1 MNYKIINTGSD
12 GNATILEELI
22 LIDCGVTFKK
32 LNECYK
38 QLKIVLLTHIHQDHF
53 NKKTISKLAIERP
66 TLRFACCKWL
76 VEDLIKCGVRKENI
90 DVLKIGCK
98 YNYKLFKVV
107 PIMLYHD
114 VPNCG
119 YRIFINNK
127 KVIYMTDT
135 RTLEGIVAKGY
146 DLYLVEGNY
155 SEEELAERIKEKTSK
170 GEFVYENRVKQT
182 HLSKE
187 YTSNWLLQ
195 NMDNNSEY
203 VFMHEHRER

>member
-12 GNATILEELI
+12 GNATILEEII
-22 LIDCGVTFKK
+22 LIDCGVSFRR
-32 LNECYK
+32 LNKYYK

-66 TLRFACCKWL
+66 TLRFACCRWL
-76 VEDLIKCGVRKENI
+76 VEDLIKCGVNKKNI
-90 DVLKIGCK
+90 DVLEFGKK
-98 YNYKLFKVV
+98 YNYGLFILV
-107 PIMLYHD
+107 PIKLYHD

-119 YRIFINNK
+119 YRIFMKNK
-127 KVIYMTDT
+127 RVVYMTDT
-135 RTLEGIVAKGY
+135 RTLEGITAKDY
-146 DLYLVEGNY
+146 DLYLIEGNY

-187 YTSNWLLQ
+187 YTSNWLLE
-195 NMDNNSEY
+195 NMGDNSDY
-203 VFMHEHRER
+203 VFMHEHKER

>member
-12 GNATILEELI
+12 GNATILEEFI

-76 VEDLIKCGVRKENI
+76 VEELIKCGVRKENI

-114 VPNCG
+114 VSNCG

-135 RTLEGIVAKGY
+135 RTLEGITAKGY

>member
-12 GNATILEELI
+12 GNATILEEFI

-32 LNECYK
+32 LTEYYK
-38 QLKIVLLTHIHQDHF
+38 QLKIVFLTHIHQDHF

-66 TLRFACCKWL
+66 TLRFACCEWL
-76 VEDLIKCGVRKENI
+76 VKDLIKCGVRKENI

-107 PIMLYHD
+107 AIMLYHD

-135 RTLEGIVAKGY
+135 RTLEGITAKGY
-146 DLYLVEGNY
+146 DLYLVEGNH
-155 SEEELAERIKEKTSK
+155 SEEELEERIKEKTLK

-195 NMDNNSEY
+195 NMSNNSEY
-203 VFMHEHRER
+203 VFMHEHKER

>member
-12 GNATILEELI
+12 GNATVLEEII
-22 LIDCGVTFKK
+22 LIDCGVSFRR
-32 LNECYK
+32 LNKYYK

-66 TLRFACCKWL
+66 TLRFACCRWL
-76 VEDLIKCGVRKENI
+76 VEDLIKCGVNKKNI
-90 DVLKIGCK
+90 DVLKFGKK
-98 YNYKLFKVV
+98 YNYGLFILV
-107 PIMLYHD
+107 PIKLYHD

-119 YRIFINNK
+119 YRIFMKNK
-127 KVIYMTDT
+127 RAVYMTDT
-135 RTLEGIVAKGY
+135 RTLEGITAKDY

-155 SEEELAERIKEKTSK
+155 SEDELKQRIENKLAN

-187 YTSNWLLQ
+187 YTSNWLLE
-195 NMDNNSEY
+195 NMGDNSDY
-203 VFMHEHRER
+203 VFMHEHKER